1 MHKEEL
7 VLHRM
12 ANRNPDC
19 DSEFTFLNGYMDN
32 AEALSACGE
41 ALARLLEA
49 PRILSLT
56 GPLGAG
62 KTHFVKGLSRGLDC
76 LAEVSSPTF
85 TLVHEYDGG
94 RCPLVHLDFYRLES
108 AADLD
113 ALGWQ
118 DYLAEPCI
126 IAVEWGDRFPEALP
140 VNCLR
145 VAISIDGDGRRI
157 QIGGAE

>member
-1 MHKEEL
+1 MGS
-7 VLHRM
+7 V
-12 ANRNPDC
+12 
-19 DSEFTFLNGYMDN
+19 
-32 AEALSACGE
+32 EALIACGE
-41 ALARLLEA
+41 ALARLLKA
-49 PRILSLT
+49 PQTLALK

-62 KTHFVKGLSRGLDC
+62 KTHFVKGLARGLDC

-94 RCPLVHLDFYRLES
+94 RWPLVHFDFYRLES
-108 AADLD
+108 ANDLD

-118 DYLAEPCI
+118 DYLAEQCI

-140 VNCLR
+140 TDCLR